1 MRVLIAEDD
10 SLLAEGLA
18 RSLRDSGYAV
28 DCVNTGAEADSAT
41 AAFEFDLLILD
52 LNLPKMSGLEV
63 LKRLRSR
70 SRELPVLILTG
81 QSGVEDRLSGEAVC
95 LGGTEGTRARAYA
108 PYHRC
113 AHVVSTR
120 AAQL

>member
-41 AAFEFDLLILD
+41 TAVERIEAGEFPPR
-52 LNLPKMSGLEV
+52 PKRPAECQWC
-63 LKRLRSR
+63 RY
-70 SRELPVLILTG
+70 
-81 QSGVEDRLSGEAVC
+81 SGVCRKEYLIEDD
-95 LGGTEGTRARAYA
+95 
-108 PYHRC
+108 
-113 AHVVSTR
+113 
-120 AAQL
+120 AAEPV